1 MSDLETALIQL
12 QCELVAERNLVNP
25 NGLSWL
31 QYDILNLLR
40 QKGPASP
47 SQLSEQLHIRPSK
60 FSKVIKELKQK
71 DYITQ
76 AVNQEDGRGLLTSL
90 TETGLDFLRTVGAG
104 HTFLYKTTAQNFS
117 SEEQQL
123 FTQLANK
130 LILALEE
137 ERSRKQ

>member
-1 MSDLETALIQL
+1 MAAIRYFKFAAAKRPGLPFPIVRTA
-12 QCELVAERNLVNP
+12 AH
-25 NGLSWL
+25 
-31 QYDILNLLR
+31 
-40 QKGPASP
+40 SP
-47 SQLSEQLHIRPSK
+47 VKI
-60 FSKVIKELKQK
+60 SKVIKELKQK

-90 TETGLDFLRTVGAG
+90 TETGLDFLRTVDAG
-104 HTFLYKTTAQNFS
+104 HTFLYKTAAQNFS

>member
-1 MSDLETALIQL
+1 MSDLESVLIQL

-47 SQLSEQLHIRPSK
+47 SQLAEHLHIRPSK
-60 FSKVIKELKQK
+60 FSKAIKELKEKNYVVQS
-71 DYITQ
+71 
-76 AVNQEDGRGLLTSL
+76 VNQQDGRGLLTSL
-90 TETGLDFLRTVGAG
+90 SETGLEFLRTVDAG
-104 HTFLYKTTAQNFS
+104 HTFLYKTAAQNFS

-137 ERSRKQ
+137 ERTRRQ